1 MIIDGLGPPGPKQ
14 IKIPLTPSDGCIHFT
29 IKLLLPE
36 QLLRMKR
43 VTSEKKEKE
52 TGRYVGN
59 ELLYCHLVA
68 LPDCVWAA
76 DLTTYFLKNIYC
88 IFVTVKSLLE

>member
-29 IKLLLPE
+29 IKLLLSE

-52 TGRYVGN
+52 TGRYVATSFCTATSSHCLIAFGP
-59 ELLYCHLVA
+59 L
-68 LPDCVWAA
+68 
-76 DLTTYFLKNIYC
+76 I
-88 IFVTVKSLLE
+88 SLLMF